1 MYVYM
6 YIYDDTIINRIE
18 MSEWDKSV
26 KSLWY
31 WIPRV
36 RDDDVDGEVGGEGRC
51 RKLIIIRMEYFNV
64 KHRIY
69 FTNKNRWRNNI

>member
-1 MYVYM
+1 MCRRERVWRGSDDRLQVSDIYMCMYN
-6 YIYDDTIINRIE
+6 DTTVNRIE
-18 MSEWDKSV
+18 MSEWDKLV

-51 RKLIIIRMEYFNV
+51 RKLIIIRMKYF
-64 KHRIY
+64 
-69 FTNKNRWRNNI
+69 